1 MSYLPSIEPEELDDL
16 QREYSA
22 HSGSRQVLRDLPSIE
37 PEGGAGRT
45 VRSTLRLSP
54 NASPVQAVEDVRL
67 GRELGMPP
75 DMVGMDREKA
85 KALARE
91 RRIDAQL
98 SDSGRTAEWM
108 AQKPWNTHA
117 ALDDVPNLAG
127 TEKVLGTAP
136 KVFADTYAHAQKER
150 ALLELAD
157 RKGNGDRSPELLER
171 MAAARRELASTRPAP
186 ATGAWDT
193 FKENTARFL
202 PVQES
207 ILAKTVAWSA
217 RGAIGAGMAG
227 AFAGGIGV
235 IPGAIVGAKAGAV
248 AGAASEGFRLE
259 RASALLDYED
269 AGMDSET
276 AWWAATAYGVIAAVI
291 EGGTE
296 LVAGIP
302 ILFKASPSQTLAVP
316 AKQTAK
322 LTVKKAIFDFAKNL
336 GKMKAGEAVEEGL
349 QQFAQ
354 NAVGEAGKALSDID
368 PDWSLENLG
377 EGVVDS
383 VVQTLWS
390 AIGAEHP
397 TVRLGVDLAD
407 VRADRAARQRIAQR
421 DHVLVEIQEGEQA
434 ILEQLD
440 GFSRDSQLAKL
451 DPLMY
456 EEALRHLAQGSPV
469 RNIYIPAQGITDA
482 YADNTGK
489 LDDALAALGVRKE
502 DYQLALESGGDL
514 VVPVEKYAVTVAAD
528 AEFAARITGHR
539 RLTEDGFTAAE
550 LQDWQ
555 AAQREEMQRL
565 MASAQEEEQ
574 AATQAERES
583 QEIFWAARQML
594 EAVGQPQDVAR
605 ANAAQMAAFFSV
617 MSGRGG
623 QYSPRQLWDMYAP
636 DMRRGEDGRIIEA
649 SEALAPVGEEANGTP
664 VYRNSSSVLY
674 SPLNPGVNLD
684 APVAVVAAQPR
695 FAEQDARV
703 LRKRFPKEVRAAILD
718 AFKAGVV
725 NEDTGLAI
733 GMGANDFKEH
743 LKLED
748 GRYELEH
755 LEAVAALPELM
766 RTARLVES
774 HKDRKPSAGSN
785 LKQVHRFMSALNV
798 GGKDFAVMLTVKEFK
813 DGSASLN
820 MENPVKLYHHRIE
833 KALSSSDTG
842 KTAMPTTTYQKRD
855 VEQSPSG
862 SSVDINAHE
871 YSLRSLLESVN
882 DSEGNAFLSQQKRGS
897 IALNTP
903 SGRPLITL
911 FEQAD
916 ASTFLHES
924 GHLYLEMLRSLALAE
939 NAPPEIVALWAQT
952 RQALGMTDDTITTEQ
967 HETWA
972 SSLENYFLH
981 GESPSMELR
990 GVFDQFKAWLKAI
1003 YNAFRSL
1010 GAKPQPELDAV
1021 FARLFAADAQIAEVE
1036 AWREAQKPLV
1046 PGLEEMVK
1054 KARESARDARLRRLT
1069 RAYLQALGG
1078 RKKFVDDARKEAGA
1092 LPVYA
1097 AMQDARKFGM
1107 DSAGVEAMF
1116 GAETRRLLAQKR
1128 LLRKDG
1134 ESPEMLAARHGYASA
1149 EAMLVEMM
1157 DAERKSDWIRRT
1169 ADQAEQLERVR
1180 LELGLDAENS
1190 VPGDAEY
1197 HNDERL
1203 ALLLAE
1209 WQKLHTAGSGRRG
1222 RNVTVA
1228 AARQAAREVV
1238 AGVAVGELNPHRHAV
1253 AERRA
1258 GKKAAA
1264 MAARGDTAA
1273 AAQWKQREVLAHALY
1288 METRAAKEAVES
1300 GLKAMRDAVKQK
1312 SLQPATRE
1320 LLFDLAVAHGLVRY
1334 ANQPDA
1340 GAGFREYERNLRSGG
1355 KKRPDLAEWV
1365 RQASEMGYPVDVEIR
1380 QDLRPYKDMSFGEFE
1395 ALRDAFRQIRH
1406 IDRQERTIIVDGKR
1420 RALEAVRN
1428 ELVTAARANN
1438 TEKKR
1443 DYFERNTKA
1452 QRVRGTLAHT
1462 HATLTKL
1469 EMALMQLDG
1478 YERGA
1483 WWNSIFRPIADAENA
1498 RNAMLREAREEF
1510 RKLAGKL
1517 FSGMRDRYDFF
1528 NKRIFVREIGSTLSM
1543 AQMVS
1548 MALNVGNSV
1557 NRERLLTGHG
1567 WTQAQLDAVLAHLE
1581 KRHWD
1586 FAQGVWD
1593 YLNTFREPS
1602 FALHRE
1608 LSGVD
1613 PVAVQPEPVRTKFG
1627 EYAGGYYPIVY
1638 DKDTSFKAWERAMK
1652 DMGDALFGGTSHG
1665 TMQTRQE
1672 HLKARSKGGT
1682 GERLS
1687 DDLNVIVKHV
1697 FDVAHDVTHR
1707 RAVMD
1712 VAKLLRDKE
1721 IGGALEA
1728 YLGPELRREFK
1739 PWLQNIARET
1749 NEHYIW
1755 ANSLMRKTRNA
1766 VTVFYLGF
1774 KVTSMLMQ
1782 VADLPLALAQK
1793 GEGKNTARGLGM
1805 LYGNPLKL
1813 PERLRF
1819 IREKSSFM
1827 AGRMENFDREF
1838 RDSVHGLRLVEGA
1851 STKIK
1856 KASMKGIE
1864 WMQYALDAP
1873 VWLGAYEAELAK
1885 TGDEKRAVAVADS
1898 TVRLTFGSG
1907 SAKDLASIQRGAEWK
1922 KLITMFYTAFSAHY
1936 NLLARRVNQT
1946 RKQGWKGVPGLAAYA
1961 FVLWVVCPVVGNL
1974 LAGRG
1979 PDEDEEWD
1987 VWLLNIALRE
1997 PFAVL
2002 PVARDVVGAIGT
2014 RFDYEFTPA
2023 VNAVRSG
2030 VRFGEAV
2037 YKAIAEDDYRRLG
2050 TRTAEFVGMA
2060 SGGMITSQ
2068 HIITIGNVWDYM
2080 SGEADDF
2087 ELRDLLFKKQES
2099 RR

>member
-1 MSYLPSIEPEELDDL
+1 MF
-16 QREYSA
+16 
-22 HSGSRQVLRDLPSIE
+22 G
-37 PEGGAGRT
+37 
-45 VRSTLRLSP
+45 
-54 NASPVQAVEDVRL
+54 
-67 GRELGMPP
+67 
-75 DMVGMDREKA
+75 
-85 KALARE
+85 
-91 RRIDAQL
+91 
-98 SDSGRTAEWM
+98 
-108 AQKPWNTHA
+108 
-117 ALDDVPNLAG
+117 
-127 TEKVLGTAP
+127 
-136 KVFADTYAHAQKER
+136 
-150 ALLELAD
+150 
-157 RKGNGDRSPELLER
+157 
-171 MAAARRELASTRPAP
+171 
-186 ATGAWDT
+186 
-193 FKENTARFL
+193 
-202 PVQES
+202 
-207 ILAKTVAWSA
+207 
-217 RGAIGAGMAG
+217 
-227 AFAGGIGV
+227 
-235 IPGAIVGAKAGAV
+235 
-248 AGAASEGFRLE
+248 
-259 RASALLDYED
+259 
-269 AGMDSET
+269 
-276 AWWAATAYGVIAAVI
+276 
-291 EGGTE
+291 
-296 LVAGIP
+296 
-302 ILFKASPSQTLAVP
+302 
-316 AKQTAK
+316 
-322 LTVKKAIFDFAKNL
+322 
-336 GKMKAGEAVEEGL
+336 
-349 QQFAQ
+349 
-354 NAVGEAGKALSDID
+354 
-368 PDWSLENLG
+368 
-377 EGVVDS
+377 
-383 VVQTLWS
+383 
-390 AIGAEHP
+390 
-397 TVRLGVDLAD
+397 
-407 VRADRAARQRIAQR
+407 
-421 DHVLVEIQEGEQA
+421 
-434 ILEQLD
+434 
-440 GFSRDSQLAKL
+440 
-451 DPLMY
+451 
-456 EEALRHLAQGSPV
+456 
-469 RNIYIPAQGITDA
+469 
-482 YADNTGK
+482 
-489 LDDALAALGVRKE
+489 
-502 DYQLALESGGDL
+502 
-514 VVPVEKYAVTVAAD
+514 
-528 AEFAARITGHR
+528 
-539 RLTEDGFTAAE
+539 
-550 LQDWQ
+550 
-555 AAQREEMQRL
+555 
-565 MASAQEEEQ
+565 
-574 AATQAERES
+574 
-583 QEIFWAARQML
+583 
-594 EAVGQPQDVAR
+594 
-605 ANAAQMAAFFSV
+605 
-617 MSGRGG
+617 
-623 QYSPRQLWDMYAP
+623 
-636 DMRRGEDGRIIEA
+636 
-649 SEALAPVGEEANGTP
+649 GEEANGTP

-695 FAEQDARV
+695 FAGKNLWELMKGADKAN
-703 LRKRFPKEVRAAILD
+703 LRKELVGTYTNA
-718 AFKAGVV
+718 
-725 NEDTGLAI
+725 DTGWSIRLTKNGFDHAVSSATRRGAGGMEHMEAI
-733 GMGANDFKEH
+733 ANLPTLIEN
-743 LKLED
+743 
-748 GRYELEH
+748 
-755 LEAVAALPELM
+755 AV
-766 RTARLVES
+766 LVES
-774 HKDRKPSAGSN
+774 HKDNKGQRLAA
-785 LKQVHRFMSALNV
+785 VHRMYSPMSLD
-798 GGKDFAVMLTVKEFK
+798 GGVYAVKLTVKE
-813 DGSASLN
+813 SAAGMVAEIEDMRRLYDVSLERK
-820 MENPVKLYHHRIE
+820 MPVDLFVSPPDPAE
-833 KALSSSDTG
+833 ASG
-842 KTAMPTTTYQKRD
+842 KMAPTTGI
-855 VEQSPSG
+855 SG
-862 SSVDINAHE
+862 I
-871 YSLRSLLESVN
+871 SLRQLLEGVN

-1209 WQKLHTAGSGRRG
+1209 WQKLRTAGNSGKRG
-1222 RNVTVA
+1222 RNVTA
-1228 AARQAAREVV
+1228 DAARQAARDAV

-1264 MAARGDTAA
+1264 AAAKGDTAA

-1340 GAGFREYERNLRSGG
+1340 GAGFQEYERNLRSGG

-1510 RKLAGKL
+1510 RNLTGKL
-1517 FSGMRDRYDFF
+1517 FSGMKDRYDFF
-1528 NKRIFVREIGSTLSM
+1528 NKRIFVREVGSTLSM

-1548 MALNVGNSV
+1548 MALNVGNSI

-1613 PVAVQPEPVRTKFG
+1613 PVAVQAEPVRTKFG

-1898 TVRLTFGSG
+1898 TVRLTFGSVV
-1907 SAKDLASIQRGAEWK
+1907 SRNFRTFRSSHMVWVLA
-1922 KLITMFYTAFSAHY
+1922 
-1936 NLLARRVNQT
+1936 
-1946 RKQGWKGVPGLAAYA
+1946 
-1961 FVLWVVCPVVGNL
+1961 
-1974 LAGRG
+1974 
-1979 PDEDEEWD
+1979 
-1987 VWLLNIALRE
+1987 
-1997 PFAVL
+1997 L
-2002 PVARDVVGAIGT
+2002 P
-2014 RFDYEFTPA
+2014 
-2023 VNAVRSG
+2023 
-2030 VRFGEAV
+2030 
-2037 YKAIAEDDYRRLG
+2037 
-2050 TRTAEFVGMA
+2050 
-2060 SGGMITSQ
+2060 
-2068 HIITIGNVWDYM
+2068 
-2080 SGEADDF
+2080 
-2087 ELRDLLFKKQES
+2087 
-2099 RR
+2099 

>member
-75 DMVGMDREKA
+75 DMVGMDRDAA

-91 RRIDAQL
+91 RRVDAQL

-108 AQKPWNTHA
+108 AQNPWNTHA

-136 KVFADTYAHAQKER
+136 KVFADTYAHAQKKR
-150 ALLELAD
+150 ALLELTD

-171 MAAARRELASTRPAP
+171 MAAVRRELASTQPVP

-456 EEALRHLAQGSPV
+456 EDALRHLAQGSPV

-528 AEFAARITGHR
+528 AEFTARIAGHR

-695 FAEQDARV
+695 FAGKNLWELMKGADKAN
-703 LRKRFPKEVRAAILD
+703 LRKELVGTYTNA
-718 AFKAGVV
+718 
-725 NEDTGLAI
+725 DTGWSIRLTKNGFDHAVSSATRRGAGGMEHMEAI
-733 GMGANDFKEH
+733 ANLPTLIEN
-743 LKLED
+743 
-748 GRYELEH
+748 
-755 LEAVAALPELM
+755 AV
-766 RTARLVES
+766 LVES
-774 HKDRKPSAGSN
+774 HKDNKGQRLAA
-785 LKQVHRFMSALNV
+785 VHRMYSPMSLD
-798 GGKDFAVMLTVKEFK
+798 GGVYAVKLTVKE
-813 DGSASLN
+813 SAAGMVAEIEDMRRLYDVSLERK
-820 MENPVKLYHHRIE
+820 MPVDLFVSPPDPAE
-833 KALSSSDTG
+833 ASG
-842 KTAMPTTTYQKRD
+842 KMAPTTGI
-855 VEQSPSG
+855 SG
-862 SSVDINAHE
+862 I
-871 YSLRSLLESVN
+871 SLRQLLEGVN

-1355 KKRPDLAEWV
+1355 KKRPDLAAWV

-1613 PVAVQPEPVRTKFG
+1613 PVAVQAEPVRTKFG

-1749 NEHYIW
+1749 NEQYIW

-1774 KVTSMLMQ
+1774 KMTSMLMQ

-1838 RDSVHGLRLVEGA
+1838 RDSMHGLRLVEGA

-1961 FVLWVVCPVVGNL
+1961 FVLWVVCPVAGNL

-1979 PDEDEEWD
+1979 PDEDEEWSA
-1987 VWLLNIALRE
+1987 WLLNIALRE

-2002 PVARDVVGAIGT
+2002 PVARDVVGAMGT